1 MARIRIKNL
10 YKKFAKTTA
19 VDHINIS
26 CLGRRVYGFVGT
38 LRLRENNYT
47 SNDTGLEVPTSRKV
61 FLDNKLMNNIP

>member
-26 CLGRRVYGFVGT
+26 CLGRRVYGFVGI
-38 LRLRENNYT
+38 LRLRENN
-47 SNDTGLEVPTSRKV
+47 
-61 FLDNKLMNNIP
+61 